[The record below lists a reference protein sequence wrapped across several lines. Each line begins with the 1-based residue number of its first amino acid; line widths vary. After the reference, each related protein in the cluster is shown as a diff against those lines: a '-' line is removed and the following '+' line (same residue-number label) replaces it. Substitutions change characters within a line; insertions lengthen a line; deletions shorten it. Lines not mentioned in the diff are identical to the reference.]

1 MNTGRRNFGRYP
13 VGFLV
18 CALFVSFAG
27 GAFGQG
33 PARAGQGQSSPV
45 PPQKI
50 TLDLKGIDVIDALK
64 VISQRTGM
72 NIVASKSV
80 IGRVTIFLKDVDV
93 WDAFEIMLL
102 SNDLAYVVRGDIVS
116 VMTGREYEA
125 LYGERFKDKKELA
138 TIKLNYAKAV
148 EVAKA
153 ITQVKTAIGR
163 VVVDEGS
170 NTLILMESADRLA
183 EMKNMIAVLDSPTVT
198 KVFSLDYAKSD
209 KLNPKIQDMITKG
222 IGSVRFDERTNTV
235 VVSDLPEKVA
245 QIEKVINA
253 FDEKTR
259 QVLID
264 AKIVQVE
271 LNDEFNM
278 GVNWETIFRRFTL
291 DQTLTASLTT
301 GGTVTIA
308 TTMGQDA
315 TGQWRTFASLIDALR
330 EVGTTK
336 IISSPRITALDGQEA
351 KIMIGTKEAYIT
363 ATTTTPASGAVTTAE
378 SVNFVD
384 VGTQL
389 YVTPFINKEGYVT
402 MKIRPVVSS
411 VGSRIKT
418 TASPDGVPI
427 VKTSE
432 AETSIVVKDGVMIV
446 LGGLMEEKKIKTV
459 KKIPILGEIPI
470 LGIPFRNT
478 SDELKKTELVI
489 FLTPTI
495 ISGDSTQPIPEM
507 KTASYSQYYEMA
519 RDNIL
524 STDLYYQAVR
534 IKILNAA
541 MKYAAESQNKITGEA
556 IVSFSLSSDGSL
568 SGEPTLVNKTPPE
581 LAELVLRSVKDSAP
595 FMPFPKIIGNKTES
609 FKITIAFE

>member
-1 MNTGRRNFGRYP
+1 MDMGRINFGRYLA
-13 VGFLV
+13 GFLA
-18 CALFVSFAG
+18 CCLFVFYAG
-27 GAFGQG
+27 AAFGQ
-33 PARAGQGQSSPV
+33 SPV

-50 TLDLKGIDVIDALK
+50 TLDLKGIDIIDALK
-64 VISQRTGM
+64 IISQRTGM

-80 IGRVTIFLKDVDV
+80 TSRVTIFLKDVDV

-102 SNDLAYVVRGDIVS
+102 SNDMAYDVRGDIVN

-183 EMKNMIAVLDSPTVT
+183 QMKDMIAALDSPTVT
-198 KVFSLDYAKSD
+198 KVFSLDYAKSE

-222 IGSVRFDERTNTV
+222 LGSVRFDERTNTV
-235 VVSDLPEKVA
+235 VVNDLPEKVA

-264 AKIVQVE
+264 AKIVQIE
-271 LNDEFNM
+271 LTDDFNM
-278 GVNWETIFRRFTL
+278 GVDWETVFRRFTL

-301 GGTVTIA
+301 GGKITI
-308 TTMGQDA
+308 TTFMGRDA
-315 TGQWRTFASLIDALR
+315 TGAARTFTSLIDALS
-330 EVGTTK
+330 EVGKTK
-336 IISSPRITALDGQEA
+336 VISSPRITALDGQEA

-384 VGTQL
+384 VGIQL
-389 YVTPFINKEGYVT
+389 YVTPFVNKEGYVT

-432 AETSIVVKDGVMIV
+432 AETSIVVKDGVTIV
-446 LGGLMEEKKIKTV
+446 LGGLMEDQKVRTV
-459 KKIPILGEIPI
+459 NKIPILGDIPL
-470 LGIPFRNT
+470 LGMPFRNV
-478 SDELKKTELVI
+478 SDEVKKVELVI

-495 ISGDSTQPIPEM
+495 ISGDSSEPVSGM
-507 KTASYSQYYEMA
+507 KEEAYSGYYESV
-519 RDNIL
+519 RDRLLNA
-524 STDLYYQAVR
+524 DLYYQAVR
-534 IKILNAA
+534 TKILQAALKAMPQEKMSGNAV
-541 MKYAAESQNKITGEA
+541 
-556 IVSFSLSSDGSL
+556 VSFSLSNDGSL
-568 SGEPTLVNKTPPE
+568 FNEPVIINKVKPE
-581 LAELVLRSVKDSAP
+581 LASLALQSVKDSAP
-595 FMPFPKIIGNKTES
+595 FPPFPKDMPGVTRN
-609 FKITIAFE
+609 FKITLSFE

>member
-1 MNTGRRNFGRYP
+1 MNTWRRNFGRYLT
-13 VGFLV
+13 GFLV
-18 CALFVSFAG
+18 CSLFVFFAG
-27 GAFGQG
+27 GVFGQ
-33 PARAGQGQSSPV
+33 SPV

-50 TLDLKGIDVIDALK
+50 TLDLKGIDIIDALK
-64 VISQRTGM
+64 IISQRAGM

-80 IGRVTIFLKDVDV
+80 VSRVTIFLKDVDV

-102 SNDLAYVVRGDIVS
+102 SNDMAYDLRNDIVN

-153 ITQVKTAIGR
+153 IMQVKTAIGR
-163 VVVDEGS
+163 VIVDEGS

-183 EMKNMIAVLDSPTVT
+183 EMKDMIALLDSPMIT
-198 KVFSLDYAKSD
+198 KVFSLDYAKSE
-209 KLNPKIQDMITKG
+209 KLNPKIQDMVTKG

-235 VVSDLPEKVA
+235 VVNDLPEKVA

-264 AKIVQVE
+264 AKIIQVE
-271 LNDEFNM
+271 LGDKFTM
-278 GVNWETIFRRFTL
+278 GVDWQTVFRRFTL

-301 GGTVTIA
+301 GGKVTIS
-308 TTMGQDA
+308 TIMGKDKL
-315 TGQWRTFASLIDALR
+315 GNLRTFDSLIDALR

-384 VGTQL
+384 VGIQL
-389 YVTPFINKEGYVT
+389 YVTPFVNKEGYVT

-411 VGSRIKT
+411 VGSRIRT

-432 AETSIVVKDGVMIV
+432 AETSIVVKDGVTIV

-470 LGIPFRNT
+470 LGIPFRNV
-478 SDELKKTELVI
+478 SDDVKKTELVI

-495 ISGDSTQPIPEM
+495 ISGDSSQPIPGM
-507 KTASYSQYYEMA
+507 KGESYSEYYGDV
-519 RDNIL
+519 RDGIL
-524 STDLYYQAVR
+524 TRNLYYQNLRV
-534 IKILNAA
+534 KIMNTALKNIP
-541 MKYAAESQNKITGEA
+541 KEGLKGNVT
-556 IVSFSLSSDGSL
+556 VSFSVSPDGSL
-568 SGEPTLVNKTPPE
+568 TGEPALIGKVEPG
-581 LAELVLRSVKDSAP
+581 LADLAVKSVKDSS
-595 FMPFPKIIGNKTES
+595 PFPPLPKSIFHDTEN
-609 FKITIAFE
+609 FKVMLLFEQNY